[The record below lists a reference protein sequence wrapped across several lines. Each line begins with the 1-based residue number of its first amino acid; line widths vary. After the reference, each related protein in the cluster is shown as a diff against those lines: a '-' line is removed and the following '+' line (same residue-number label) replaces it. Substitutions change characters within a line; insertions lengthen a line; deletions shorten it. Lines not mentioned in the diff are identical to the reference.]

1 MSRKKKASLE
11 EIDTENEKNNKKNK
25 NASLEEIDTEEEK
38 KKKKKKK
45 SPRAKKNLEKRIAI
59 KLSLCIIYLIA
70 ITILAVC
77 AYRIYEDKIKVVP
90 WENVTSSDEYSY
102 ITISKMSEKFAYF
115 STNKKSIH
123 FVIEKE
129 KTGQWHTY
137 LIAIEES
144 DYAKFKD
151 IIDYTYDRTEK
162 LPEPKKVY
170 GYPVLINDELKKL
183 ALDNIKNFLPA
194 DNDVEITA
202 DNFESYLTN
211 SYLDTTLAKEDNF
224 NVPLFLVLMSLMI
237 VIILFIITISDHDKI
252 ADDLDDILIEI
263 KKKYLKK

>member
-1 MSRKKKASLE
+1 MFRKKKETIDIIDEDDE
-11 EIDTENEKNNKKNK
+11 E
-25 NASLEEIDTEEEK
+25 

-45 SPRAKKNLEKRIAI
+45 SPRAKKSLEKRIAI
-59 KLSLCIIYLIA
+59 KLSLCIVYLIA

-77 AYRIYEDKIKVVP
+77 AYRIYEDKVKVVP
-90 WENVTSSDEYSY
+90 WEEVTTSDEYSY
-102 ITISKMSEKFAYF
+102 IVVSKMSEKFAYY

-129 KTGQWHTY
+129 KTGQWHAY
-137 LIAIEES
+137 LIAIEDS
-144 DYAKFKD
+144 DYSKFKD
-151 IIDYTYDRTEK
+151 IIDYTYDRTDK
-162 LPEPKKVY
+162 LPEPKKVF
-170 GYPVLINDELKKL
+170 GYPVLINDELKQL

-194 DNDVEITA
+194 DNEVEITA

-224 NVPLFLVLMSLMI
+224 NIPLFAVLMTLVI
-237 VIILFIITISDHDKI
+237 VIVLFIITVCDRDHI

-263 KKKYLKK
+263 RKKYLKK